1 MTDKRTT
8 FSRLKEMLRHYSRA
22 GNRRDISFY
31 ALENLIIRHIGSSP
45 RTIRES
51 MAIMTRMKLV
61 EDIGSARFRIVRFNL
76 E

>member
-8 FSRLKEMLRHYSRA
+8 FSRLQAMLFDYSRQP
-22 GNRRDISFY
+22 NRREISFIH
-31 ALENLIIRHIGSSP
+31 LENLIIRNIGSSP

-61 EDIGSARFRIVRFNL
+61 EDIGSMRFRIVRFNL